1 MIFGLVYAC
10 PGVNKSGWGIVLPH
24 NRRKLL
30 RSQFGQF
37 LLRLLPQFRNRHRIK
52 DSRGKKGSGNPEA
65 DDAVADRIDDAP
77 VRRAEGSP
85 DGRPRTRRAGRDEA
99 KRKDAAIKNAQRSI
113 DIWLRAATGA
123 TASKYEWP

>member
-1 MIFGLVYAC
+1 MKRQQMIFGLVYAC

-77 VRRAEGSP
+77 VRRAEVRRMDDPGP
-85 DGRPRTRRAGRDEA
+85 AAQDATKPRGKTL
-99 KRKDAAIKNAQRSI
+99 Q
-113 DIWLRAATGA
+113 
-123 TASKYEWP
+123 